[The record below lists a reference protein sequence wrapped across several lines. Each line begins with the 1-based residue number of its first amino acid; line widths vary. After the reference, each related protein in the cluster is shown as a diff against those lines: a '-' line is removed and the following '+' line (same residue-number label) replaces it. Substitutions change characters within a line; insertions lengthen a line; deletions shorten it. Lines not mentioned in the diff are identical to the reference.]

1 MSDMETLQTFL
12 DLKVAFGDTLAVV
25 SGLFT
30 HTQKRNP
37 LGSMCVCWGRG
48 LKKEKKESP
57 TRGPSG
63 LSLGG

>member
-30 HTQKRNP
+30 HTKKKSTWFYVCVLGEGIKKR
-37 LGSMCVCWGRG
+37 
-48 LKKEKKESP
+48 KERKP
-57 TRGPSG
+57 N
-63 LSLGG
+63 